1 MERKIFLYLTI
12 GIPGSGKSRW
22 VKKFVDDEQHH
33 GVHVISSDALRKEIT
48 GVEQCIDPSQSKM
61 IHEAERKK
69 LKQLLEDP
77 IYKNQPTLNIVIDA
91 TNCEKEEWEEFS
103 KFKPTL
109 MIAKVFDRTVD
120 QSMQN
125 QTNRER
131 RVPRDVVTRHYNK
144 LQKNKKYLSEFFHM
158 VDFIPYD

>member
-61 IHEAERKK
+61 IHEVERKK

-103 KFKPTL
+103 QFKPTL